1 MAKYAIIVD
10 NKVSN
15 IAVADSALED
25 NWVLIE
31 GHVDLGTPYVDG
43 AFVTQ
48 TATTDEIIESMSEQF
63 NTIVQEKLDLFA
75 KERGYDSMV
84 SLSSYATSSVDSF
97 RQEGLRGV
105 ELRDSSW
112 NAFIDYMAKVR
123 SGEID
128 YREGITK
135 LEELLPDL
143 TWT

>member
-1 MAKYAIIVD
+1 MAKYAVIID

-15 IAVADSALED
+15 IVESDSALEK
-25 NWVLIE
+25 NWVLVN
-31 GHVDLGTPYVDG
+31 GVVDIGTSYTDG

-48 TATTDEIIESMSEQF
+48 SPTKDQIIDSMSEQF
-63 NTIVQEKLDLFA
+63 NIVVQEKLDSFA
-75 KERGYDSMV
+75 KERGYDNMS

-97 RQEGLRGV
+97 KQEGLRGI

-112 NAFIDYMAKVR
+112 SVFIDYIAKVR
-123 SGEID
+123 SGEINYQD
-128 YREGITK
+128 GISK

>member
-1 MAKYAIIVD
+1 MAKYAVIIN

-15 IAVADSALED
+15 IVESDSALEK
-25 NWVLIE
+25 NWVLVN
-31 GHVDLGTPYVDG
+31 GVVDVGTSYTDG

-48 TATTDEIIESMSEQF
+48 SPTKDQIIDSMSEQF
-63 NTIVQEKLDLFA
+63 NIVVQEKLDSFA
-75 KERGYDSMV
+75 KERGYDNMS

-97 RQEGLRGV
+97 KQEGLRGI

-112 NAFIDYMAKVR
+112 SAFIDYMAKVR
-123 SGEID
+123 SGEINYQD
-128 YREGITK
+128 GISK

>member
-15 IAVADSALED
+15 IAEADSALED

-31 GHVDLGTPYVDG
+31 GDIQLETPYIDG
-43 AFVTQ
+43 AFVVNTL
-48 TATTDEIIESMSEQF
+48 TTDEIIDSMSEQF

-75 KERGYDSMV
+75 KERGYDNMA

-97 RQEGLRGV
+97 RQEGLRGI
-105 ELRDSSW
+105 ELRDASW
-112 NAFIDYMAKVR
+112 NVFIDYMTKVR
-123 SGEID
+123 SGEINIQD
-128 YREGITK
+128 GITK

>member
-15 IAVADSALED
+15 MAEADSALED

-31 GHVDLGTPYVDG
+31 DNVQLGTPYING
-43 AFVTQ
+43 AFVIDTL
-48 TATTDEIIESMSEQF
+48 TTDEIIESMSEQF
-63 NTIVQEKLDLFA
+63 NTIVQEKLDFFA

-105 ELRDSSW
+105 ELRDASW
-112 NAFIDYMAKVR
+112 NAFVDCMAKVR
-123 SGEID
+123 SGEINIQD
-128 YREGITK
+128 GLTK
-135 LEELLPDL
+135 LEEMLPDL